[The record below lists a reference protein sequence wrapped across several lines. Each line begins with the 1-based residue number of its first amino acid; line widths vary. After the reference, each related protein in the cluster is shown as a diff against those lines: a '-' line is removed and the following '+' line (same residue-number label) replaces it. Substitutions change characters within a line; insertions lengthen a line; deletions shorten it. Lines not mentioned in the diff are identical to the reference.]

1 MKIEWLNEAHSEFR
15 EFVTYYND
23 TGGKIRIPCVVNRQY
38 VCVYKLGNDTGQTD
52 AYRRNEKF
60 CSRPFSITL
69 SPVLGTITLSKAPIA
84 SLRRTIPP
92 VRFAPG
98 GMVYILYMCFI
109 LAQGKWQLNVWQ
121 LSFLEIV

>member
-1 MKIEWLNEAHSEFR
+1 MGVLKYDTLMGKYEFHAL
-15 EFVTYYND
+15 F
-23 TGGKIRIPCVVNRQY
+23 IAQY
-38 VCVYKLGNDTGQTD
+38 VCVYKIENDTGQTG

-60 CSRPFSITL
+60 
-69 SPVLGTITLSKAPIA
+69 SPVSGKITLSKAPIA

>member
-1 MKIEWLNEAHSEFR
+1 MIPDRQGVATEFSFLHQTFLHNALSSLGYDYFIESPYRFA
-15 EFVTYYND
+15 
-23 TGGKIRIPCVVNRQY
+23 Q
-38 VCVYKLGNDTGQTD
+38 GNH
-52 AYRRNEKF
+52 
-60 CSRPFSITL
+60 
-69 SPVLGTITLSKAPIA
+69 
-84 SLRRTIPP
+84 PP